1 MTFYFKVQ
9 ALVILSIIIAC
20 YCDKSWSEDENP
32 KKWTDYNNNRID
44 KILKRKLNGNV
55 AKNVILFLGD
65 GMGITSVTVRQFS
78 C

>member
-1 MTFYFKVQ
+1 MTLYFKVQ
-9 ALVILSIIIAC
+9 ALVILSIVIAW

-44 KILKRKLNGNV
+44 EILKRKLNGNV
-55 AKNVILFLGD
+55 AENMIFFLGD

>member
-1 MTFYFKVQ
+1 MDNEKVVT
-9 ALVILSIIIAC
+9 LN
-20 YCDKSWSEDENP
+20 ENL

-55 AKNVILFLGD
+55 AKNMILFLGD